1 MRPILLNMQKTDR
14 LKSPDVINPYYEDIM
29 NKNLIRYR
37 KDCRV
42 WQVNFTNPTEKNN
55 RIRFNTVWDK
65 AHKKEAYDEARKTYL
80 NLILKEKDPEFF
92 SPHTFQDAIKQ
103 YAEERGQRAY
113 LDWLNKELG
122 QKDIQHINK
131 SDYALLIKQCKAQDN
146 KNSTINRKLD
156 VLKAILNLAV
166 ENEWIDNFSKIKKLP
181 TPKDNIGYRLTP
193 EDKQNLIKAMQE
205 VGSDFLIDPFIFA
218 FTTGLRKAN
227 VIGLKKSHILDTIHG
242 KRLLFQASE
251 MKANR
256 THSIPLT
263 KSMVALIKRNIT
275 EDSEYVFRGYQGRET
290 LGDFKKSWNRVKAV
304 AGVSCRW
311 HDLRHTC
318 ASELAESGMWGKQ
331 LKDAMAWSDIR
342 MAERYTHLYEVDQL
356 NLLERRETQFGTD
369 LAQQI
374 IVATT
379 DSL

>member
-1 MRPILLNMQKTDR
+1 
-14 LKSPDVINPYYEDIM
+14 
-29 NKNLIRYR
+29 
-37 KDCRV
+37 
-42 WQVNFTNPTEKNN
+42 
-55 RIRFNTVWDK
+55 
-65 AHKKEAYDEARKTYL
+65 
-80 NLILKEKDPEFF
+80 
-92 SPHTFQDAIKQ
+92 
-103 YAEERGQRAY
+103 
-113 LDWLNKELG
+113 
-122 QKDIQHINK
+122 
-131 SDYALLIKQCKAQDN
+131 
-146 KNSTINRKLD
+146 
-156 VLKAILNLAV
+156 
-166 ENEWIDNFSKIKKLP
+166 
-181 TPKDNIGYRLTP
+181 
-193 EDKQNLIKAMQE
+193 
-205 VGSDFLIDPFIFA
+205 
-218 FTTGLRKAN
+218 
-227 VIGLKKSHILDTIHG
+227 
-242 KRLLFQASE
+242 
-251 MKANR
+251 
-256 THSIPLT
+256 
-263 KSMVALIKRNIT
+263 MVALIKRNIT